1 MDNQPVIQA
10 QPRTPW
16 QITRDVWHAL
26 FMREI
31 SARITQDRFGWT
43 WLILEPVLML
53 LVMIGIRELLGR
65 VRMVVNAE
73 FIPWLLIGLLTFYVF
88 RSTMLRGM
96 GAINAS
102 QGLFSYRQ
110 VQPVDTV
117 LVRAFVEL
125 LLYTLVFMLFVV
137 AMHLLDMHF
146 LPDNMT
152 YVIYFWVGMWMLGLG
167 FGLLLSV
174 ANSLVPEISKIVNIM
189 IMPLYFLSGVMIP
202 LSFLPDW
209 LLPYLMLSPLPHLLE
224 GMRGAYF
231 EYYPIH
237 PQVDILYG
245 VYWILGTLVVGL
257 MLQLTLKNRV
267 KAQ

>member
-65 VRMVVNAE
+65 MRMVVNAE
-73 FIPWLLIGLLTFYVF
+73 FLPWLLVGILTFFVF
-88 RSTMLRGM
+88 RSAMMRGM
-96 GAINAS
+96 NAINANS
-102 QGLFSYRQ
+102 GLFSYRQ

-125 LLYTLVFMLFVV
+125 VLYTLVFALFSIVFN
-137 AMHLLDMHF
+137 LLGIRI
-146 LPDNMT
+146 LPFNMVN
-152 YVIYFWVGMWMLGLG
+152 VIYFWFAIWLLGLG
-167 FGLLLSV
+167 FGLVLSV
-174 ANSLVPEISKIVNIM
+174 AVSLVPEVAKVVNVLM
-189 IMPLYFLSGVMIP
+189 MPMYFLSGVMLP
-202 LSFLPDW
+202 FTLMPDW
-209 LLPYLMLSPLPHLLE
+209 LVPYLLLSPIPHLIE
-224 GMRGAYF
+224 GMRAAFF
-231 EYYPIH
+231 E
-237 PQVDILYG
+237 LYHTNPG
-245 VYWILGTLVVGL
+245 IDYLYAAYWIVGTLVVGL
-257 MLQLTLKNRV
+257 MLQLVMKERV
-267 KAQ
+267 KAG